1 MPQWWSPALP
11 SIYLTI
17 YTSKLAHHRHENIV
31 IIGAGIIGA
40 SLAYHLAKRGA
51 RVTLVDAQHPAAG
64 ATAKSFG
71 WLNATFSKRPR
82 SYFDFSMLGI
92 DGWHRLEQELA
103 GDLQVQWGGS
113 VAWFPPG
120 PDAEQLRRDVL
131 HHRQWGYAVRF
142 LDEAEVRQLL
152 PHVSPGPIGAAC
164 LSEPEGAVDPIY
176 AVSVL
181 LEKAR
186 QFGADIRYPCQVTRL
201 DRAVHTSQ
209 GVIEGR
215 AVVLA
220 CGVDS
225 PRLAQLAGVNVPL
238 KDAPGILVHITP
250 QRPLV
255 DRIVQAPGVHFR
267 QKLDGRIVAGGQIV
281 GGAGTAQTP
290 EADELKIFQRL
301 GAFLDFTGGIEQVT
315 LGYRVMPADEYP
327 IIGFAEQCPN
337 LYVAATHSGVT
348 LAPIIGELA
357 AIEILDGVEQPP
369 LAPYRPVRFA

>member
-1 MPQWWSPALP
+1 M
-11 SIYLTI
+11 
-17 YTSKLAHHRHENIV
+17 
-31 IIGAGIIGA
+31 GAGIIGA

-51 RVTLVDAQHPAAG
+51 RVTIVDAQHPGAG
-64 ATAKSFG
+64 ATGKSFG

-103 GDLQVQWGGS
+103 GDLKVQWGGS

-120 PDAEQLRRDVL
+120 PEAEQLRRDVL
-131 HHRQWGYAVRF
+131 QHRQWGYAVRL
-142 LDEAEVRQLL
+142 LDESEVRGLL
-152 PHVSPGPIGAAC
+152 PHVAPGPIGVAC
-164 LSEPEGAVDPIY
+164 HSEPEGAVDPIH

-186 QFGADIRYPCQVTRL
+186 QHGRADVRYPCQVTRF
-201 DRAVHTSQ
+201 DRTVHTSQ
-209 GVIEGR
+209 GAID
-215 AVVLA
+215 ADIVVLA
-220 CGVDS
+220 CGVGS
-225 PRLAQLAGVNVPL
+225 PQLARLAGVNVPL
-238 KDAPGILVHITP
+238 KEAPGILVHTTP
-250 QRPLV
+250 QRPLI
-255 DRIVQAPGVHFR
+255 DRIVQAPGVHFK

-290 EADELKIFQRL
+290 EADELEIFARL
-301 GAFLDFTGGIEQVT
+301 GEFLDFAGAIEQVT

-348 LAPIIGELA
+348 LAPVIGELA
-357 AIEILDGVEQPP
+357 ALEILDGVQQPQ
-369 LAPYRPVRFA
+369 LAPYRPARFG

>member
-1 MPQWWSPALP
+1 ME
-11 SIYLTI
+11 
-17 YTSKLAHHRHENIV
+17 RIV

-40 SLAYHLAKRGA
+40 SLAYHLARRGA
-51 RVTLVDAQHPAAG
+51 AVTIVDAQHPAAG
-64 ATAKSFG
+64 ATGKSFG

-82 SYFDFSMLGI
+82 SYFDFSMRGI
-92 DGWHRLEQELA
+92 AGWHRLEQELA
-103 GDLQVQWGGS
+103 GDLQVRWGGS

-120 PDAEQLRRDVL
+120 PDADQLRRDVP
-131 HHRQWGYAVRF
+131 HHQQWGYAVR
-142 LDEAEVRQLL
+142 LLHEAEIRKLL
-152 PHVSPGPIGAAC
+152 PHVLPGAIGAAC
-164 LSEPEGAVDPIY
+164 LSEPEGAVDPIQ

-186 QFGADIRYPCQVTRL
+186 QFGADIRYPCQVTRV

-209 GVIEGR
+209 GVIEAR

-220 CGVDS
+220 SGVDS

-238 KDAPGILVHITP
+238 KDAPGVLVHITP
-250 QRPLV
+250 ERPLV

-281 GGAGTAQTP
+281 GGAGTAETP
-290 EADELKIFQRL
+290 VADPQAIFHQAVR
-301 GAFLDFTGGIEQVT
+301 FLPALAQSAIEQVT

-357 AIEILDGVEQPP
+357 AIEILDGVEQPL
-369 LAPYRPVRFA
+369 LAPYRPSRFA